1 MSLLLHLKGTI
12 AMPGV
17 SDSKEYAFNAG
28 DLGSIPGLG
37 NSSGEREMA
46 THSSILAWRIP
57 WAEGAWRTM
66 VHEITD
72 SDTTERLTLS
82 FTGIRTPHGC
92 KLKLLLFERAQSENL
107 EEVRLSLDVDENNGS
122 ARTLDRTREP

>member
-1 MSLLLHLKGTI
+1 
-12 AMPGV
+12 MPSV

-57 WAEGAWRTM
+57 WAEEAWRTM
-66 VHEITD
+66 VNGITE
-72 SDTTERLTLS
+72 SETTERLTLS

-92 KLKLLLFERAQSENL
+92 KLKHLLFERAQSTKL
-107 EEVRLSLDVDENNGS
+107 EEVRLSLDVDENNRGVGT
-122 ARTLDRTREP
+122 RDRTRDL